1 MPTDCSVL
9 RTHTFLPNIPHIVG
23 LSSYILRVV
32 CAYGCTLYLPLI
44 AQGIDLV
51 RELRHILVGHDALAL
66 RNQCQ

>member
-1 MPTDCSVL
+1 MFIITDFSVL
-9 RTHTFLPNIPHIVG
+9 RTLEIVPPSLFRTIVLHTQ
-23 LSSYILRVV
+23 
-32 CAYGCTLYLPLI
+32 GCLCLWMHLYLPLI

>member
-1 MPTDCSVL
+1 MLSPYSDSNYKSY
-9 RTHTFLPNIPHIVG
+9 PPSYSG

-32 CAYGCTLYLPLI
+32 CVYGCTLYLPLV

-51 RELRHILVGHDALAL
+51 SELRHILVSHDALAL

>member
-1 MPTDCSVL
+1 MLSPYPDSNYKSY
-9 RTHTFLPNIPHIVG
+9 PPSYSG

-32 CAYGCTLYLPLI
+32 CADGCTLYLPLV

-51 RELRHILVGHDALAL
+51 RELRHILVGHDTLAL